1 MDVRNQNW
9 GDNLRL
15 PTFVNSGTGDVAAL
29 LKALDPVR
37 RSPIPFQ
44 SKHLPALKRS
54 LWYALQRPADRART
68 GLLCLW
74 PAHKCCVYVSGDA
87 PTNRHPT
94 PRVAVLRFRVDPQFY
109 ADGVGLTVFA
119 ATLSPATRRLVVED
133 VLLWKGRPVAV
144 TDTFGGRWSL
154 AAQWIEHFCIVDGH
168 LVDGL
173 DLVLARWKALEAV
186 KPEGVWVFQSDET
199 DRRPLIWLAG
209 NQQMEVPESP
219 GPRVMAPHLDVM
231 EEGSPVGDSRSVS
244 GTGDSRSGNVSGSSS
259 TVTAIRETGTGPDQ
273 WRLVGADGADLGR
286 ALIRKLDVSSAL
298 RELTGDRVRVE
309 VAWNDGFGKWEVKG
323 MAQMN

>member
-29 LKALDPVR
+29 LKALDSVR

-54 LWYALQRPADRART
+54 LWYALQRPVDRART

-109 ADGVGLTVFA
+109 ADGAGLTVFA
-119 ATLSPATRRLVVED
+119 ATLSAATRRLAVED
-133 VLLWKGRPVAV
+133 VLLWKGRPVAL

-199 DRRPLIWLAG
+199 DRRPLIWSG
-209 NQQMEVPESP
+209 VGSHQQTEVPESP
-219 GPRVMAPHLDVM
+219 GPRVMAPHLDV
-231 EEGSPVGDSRSVS
+231 GSPGSVS
-244 GTGDSRSGNVSGSSS
+244 GSSSS

-273 WRLVGADGADLGR
+273 WRLVKANGEDLGR

-298 RELTGDRVRVE
+298 RELDGDRVDVE
-309 VAWNDGFGKWEVKG
+309 VVWNDGFGKWEIKGLVKL
-323 MAQMN
+323 AAKV

>member
-1 MDVRNQNW
+1 MRNQNW

-15 PTFVNSGTGDVAAL
+15 PTFVNSSAGDVAAL

-37 RSPIPFQ
+37 RPPIPFQ

-54 LWYALQRPADRART
+54 LWYALQRPVDRART

-74 PAHKCCVYVSGDA
+74 PAHKCCVYVSGDN

-94 PRVAVLRFRVDPQFY
+94 SRVAVLRFRVDPQFY

-119 ATLSPATRRLVVED
+119 ATLSAGMRRLAVED
-133 VLLWKGRPVAV
+133 VLLWKGRPVAF

-154 AAQWIEHFCIVDGH
+154 AAQWIEHFCIVDRH

-186 KPEGVWVFQSDET
+186 KPEGVWIFQSDET
-199 DRRPLIWLAG
+199 DRRPLIWSADRG
-209 NQQMEVPESP
+209 NSSGVRGENQQNEVPESP
-219 GPRVMAPHLDVM
+219 GPRVMAPHLDIT
-231 EEGSPVGDSRSVS
+231 EGPPVNSGD
-244 GTGDSRSGNVSGSSS
+244 NNNA
-259 TVTAIRETGTGPDQ
+259 TAIREIGAGPDQ

-286 ALIRKLDVSSAL
+286 ALIRKLEVSSAL
-298 RELTGDRVRVE
+298 RELDGDRVRVE
-309 VAWNDGFGKWEVKG
+309 VSWNDGFGKWEVKG
-323 MAQMN
+323 VVK

>member
-15 PTFVNSGTGDVAAL
+15 PTFVNSGTGDVATL

-54 LWYALQRPADRART
+54 LWYALQRPVDRART
-68 GLLCLW
+68 GMLCLW

-87 PTNRHPT
+87 PTNKHPS

-109 ADGVGLTVFA
+109 AHGVGLTVFT
-119 ATLSPATRRLVVED
+119 ATLSAATRRIVVED
-133 VLLWKGRPVAV
+133 VLLWKGRPVAL

-199 DRRPLIWLAG
+199 DRRPLIWSAG
-209 NQQMEVPESP
+209 NQQNEVPESP
-219 GPRVMAPHLDVM
+219 GPRVMAPHLDVT
-231 EEGSPVGDSRSVS
+231 EAGSPV
-244 GTGDSRSGNVSGSSS
+244 SSS

-298 RELTGDRVRVE
+298 RELDGERVDVE
-309 VAWNDGFGKWEVKG
+309 VVWNDGFGKWEIKG
-323 MAQMN
+323 LVNLAAKV